1 MAPAARD
8 ESLTVSQLARRIQ
21 GALDDVFGDEC
32 WVEGELHSLNR
43 HANGHV
49 YFDLIEPGLL
59 GGPPIAQ
66 VSVVLFAANKRG
78 VNALLRRQGGVR
90 MTDGMAIRI
99 RGSLDFYPPRGQLQF
114 VMTGIDP
121 AYTLG
126 RLAAERERVLRA
138 LATEGLLERNGRLT
152 LPLVPLRVGLVTA
165 ADSAACADFVE
176 ELERSGYGFT
186 VAHAD
191 SRMQGAGAEGMII
204 AALRTLEARE
214 VDVIA
219 LVRGGGA
226 RTDLACFDSEALA
239 RAVAALP
246 IPLWTGIG
254 HETDRSVVDEV
265 AHTPHKTP
273 TACAAALVGAV
284 DRYLHGLGRR
294 AATLSTATS
303 RAIDR
308 EATQLRHRAAM
319 AAGATRRTIDQHQWR
334 LAHRADALATGPR
347 RVLTDHG
354 HRLDEGAHE
363 VGRRA
368 ANALD
373 RSTRQLDHLDA
384 RARALDP
391 RRLLARGWTITQTP
405 EGRTVRAADLAPGA
419 DLITIFAD
427 GTARSSVVDVHPTD
441 TPDGGHAS

>member
-1 MAPAARD
+1 MAPAMAED
-8 ESLTVSQLARRIQ
+8 SLTVSQLARRVQ
-21 GALDDVFGDEC
+21 SALDAVFGDEC

-49 YFDLIEPGLL
+49 YFDLIEPGSL
-59 GGPPIAQ
+59 GGPPVAQ

-99 RGSLDFYPPRGQLQF
+99 RGSVAFYPPRGQLQF

-138 LATEGLLERNGRLT
+138 LATEGLLDRNGRVP

-176 ELERSGYGFT
+176 ELERSAYGFRI
-186 VAHAD
+186 VHAD
-191 SRMQGAGAEGMII
+191 SRMQGAGAERMIV
-204 AALRTLEARE
+204 AALRALEAQR

-239 RAVAALP
+239 RAVSALGVP
-246 IPLWTGIG
+246 VFTGIG

-265 AHTPHKTP
+265 AHTAHKTP

-284 DRYLHGLGRR
+284 DRYLDGLRRR
-294 AATLSTATS
+294 ATALSAATR
-303 RAIDR
+303 RAVDR
-308 EATQLRHRAAM
+308 ESTQLRHRALT
-319 AAGATRRTIDQHQWR
+319 AAGATRRTVDHHEWR
-334 LAHRADALATGPR
+334 LTRQVDALVTSPR
-347 RVLTDHG
+347 RVLGDHQS
-354 HRLDEGAHE
+354 RLDDVAHE

-368 ANALD
+368 GNALV
-373 RSTRQLDHLDA
+373 RSTRHLDQLDTQ
-384 RARALDP
+384 ARALDP
-391 RRLLARGWTITQTP
+391 QRLLGRGWTITRTP
-405 EGRTVRAADLAPGA
+405 DGRVVRAAELAPGA
-419 DLITIFAD
+419 ELVTVFAD
-427 GTARSSVVDVHPTD
+427 GTARSSVTHVDPTD
-441 TPDGGHAS
+441 TAD